1 MKWWQA
7 IIGVV
12 LYSITLVGAA
22 IGAHSYFLPKSEY
35 QKDSQIEKSI
45 IVALERKAAIED
57 DIATV
62 ERRMLAYNIE
72 WNSNST
78 WLNNI
83 ENNFPNDLGMSRD
96 LKQQKRKVMERQE
109 EIKRKLGRYE
119 DELKELKKELRKLE
133 TGGG

>member
-7 IIGVV
+7 LIGLI

-22 IGAHSYFLPKSEY
+22 IGAVNYFVPKSEY
-35 QKDSQIEKSI
+35 VENCEAEKSI
-45 IVALERKAAIED
+45 IQAFQKMNAIED

-62 ERRMLAYNIE
+62 ERRMMQYNIE

-78 WLNNI
+78 WLNNL
-83 ENNFPNDLGMSRD
+83 ETNFPNDVGMSRD

-119 DELKELKKELRKLE
+119 DELKELKKELRAMQ
-133 TGGG
+133 TGSG

>member
-7 IIGVV
+7 LIGLV

-22 IGAHSYFLPKSEY
+22 VGSVNYFLPRAEY
-35 QKDSQIEKSI
+35 IEDCTAEKNIIQVFQKMN
-45 IVALERKAAIED
+45 ALED

-78 WLNNI
+78 WLNNL
-83 ENNFPNDLGMSRD
+83 EKNFPNDVGMSRD
-96 LKQQKRKVMERQE
+96 LKQQKRKVMERQD
-109 EIKRKLGRYE
+109 EIKRKLNRYE
-119 DELKELKKELRKLE
+119 DELKELKKELRVLQ
-133 TGGG
+133 TGSG